1 MDISFYKKNG
11 YLINKIFSDTEIDL
25 LKKKISEKIFKD
37 LNSNE
42 QKKLNL
48 KRYST

>member
-25 LKKKISEKIFKD
+25 LKKDFRKNF
-37 LNSNE
+37 
-42 QKKLNL
+42 
-48 KRYST
+48 